1 MTTSLSSRR
10 IDAGWT
16 LSAVSGPAPAEFQ
29 RAVPAAVPGCVHT
42 DLLTAGLIPDPFLDD
57 NESALAWI
65 GLVDW
70 TYATTFTW
78 TPDASDRTDLA
89 FEGLDTVTTIVLN
102 DREIGSTANQHRS
115 YRFDVGDA
123 LVEGENALAVR
134 FRSPVR
140 YANEQSVALGVRQRP
155 YPLPYDAIRKSACS
169 FGWDWGI
176 ATFTSGIVEP
186 VALESWSVARL
197 AEARVV
203 ATPAG
208 EGGSIT
214 VDVQL
219 ERAAGAASVP
229 VSVSVAVNGPGLG
242 SGALPSTVVVVD
254 GDRARVHLDLPA
266 VQRWW
271 PAGYGEQ
278 PLYVVDVRLH
288 GDGPDVLDA
297 THRVVGFRDVRWDT
311 TPDEA
316 GTPFTLVV
324 NDQPVFVKG
333 ANWIP
338 DDALPVRVTR
348 DRLRRRFEQARGANL
363 NLIRVW
369 GGGLYESDDFYEL
382 ADELGL
388 LVWQDFLFACAA
400 YAEEEPLR
408 SEVEAEA
415 RENIVRL
422 AHHASLVLLT
432 GNNENLWGYEDW
444 GWKLRLD
451 GKTWGAHYYYELL
464 PALVAE
470 LAPHVPYA
478 PGSPFSPG
486 TGWDG
491 RVQTGPHPN
500 DEEHGSMHLWEQW
513 NRLDWSTYR
522 EHRPR
527 FVAEF
532 GWQGPPSWT
541 TLVRSVSD
549 SPLTPES
556 PGMIVHQKAM
566 EGNTKL
572 TNGLIPHF
580 RMPEAMEDWH
590 WAMQLNQAI
599 AVRTA
604 LEHFRSWAPH
614 TQGAIVWQLNDC
626 WPVTSWAAIDGD
638 ERPKPLYYGMKNA
651 FAPRL
656 VTIQPRDGGLA
667 AVLVNDT
674 AEPWAGELV
683 ARRLEFGGEER
694 ERFVA
699 AYSLAPRETVTI
711 ALPAEIAVPDDAA
724 GELVVAAASDARG
737 FWFFAEPRDSALR
750 AAEIEVRAEPAPEGT
765 AVTITAA
772 GLVRD
777 LVLLVDKVD
786 PDAVASDALI
796 TLLPGE
802 STTLLVRH
810 EGAALAA
817 SALSDPRVLRTAN
830 ELVAPASPA
839 HSGSRSAEATT

>member
-1 MTTSLSSRR
+1 MTTALSFRPLDS
-10 IDAGWT
+10 GWT
-16 LSAVSGPAPAEFQ
+16 LRAAAGPAPDGFDA
-29 RAVPAAVPGCVHT
+29 PMDAAVPGCVHT
-42 DLLTAGLIPDPFLDD
+42 DLLAAGLIPDPFLDD

-70 TYATTFTW
+70 TYATSFTW
-78 TPDASDRTDLA
+78 APDDADRTDLV
-89 FEGLDTVTTIVLN
+89 FEGLDTVTTILLN
-102 DREIGSTANQHRS
+102 GRELGSTANQHRS
-115 YRFDVGDA
+115 YRFDVRDA
-123 LVEGENALAVR
+123 LIDGQNELVVR
-134 FRSPVR
+134 FRSPVK
-140 YANEQSVALGVRQRP
+140 YANEQSVALGARQRP

-176 ATFTSGIVEP
+176 ATYTSGIVKP
-186 VALESWSVARL
+186 VRLESWSVARL
-197 AEARVV
+197 AQTRVV

-208 EGGSIT
+208 DGGTIT
-214 VDVQL
+214 VEVQV
-219 ERAAGAASVP
+219 ERAPGAASVP
-229 VSVSVAVNGPGLG
+229 LCVHATVNGPGVSEEELQG
-242 SGALPSTVVVVD
+242 VTVELD
-254 GDRARVHLDLPA
+254 GDRATVRLELA
-266 VQRWW
+266 SAERWW

-278 PLYVVDVRLH
+278 PLYVVDVRLQG
-288 GDGPDVLDA
+288 GDGPDPLDA
-297 THRVVGFRDVRWDT
+297 THRVVGFRDVHWDM
-311 TPDEA
+311 TPDDA

-324 NDQPVFVKG
+324 NDQPIFVKG
-333 ANWIP
+333 VNWIP
-338 DDALPVRVTR
+338 DDALTVRVTR
-348 DRLRRRFEQARGANL
+348 DRLRRRFEQALDANL

-382 ADELGL
+382 ADEMGL

-408 SEVEAEA
+408 SEIEAEA
-415 RENIVRL
+415 RANIVRL
-422 AHHASLVLLT
+422 GHHASLVLLT

-451 GKTWGAHYYYELL
+451 GKTWGAHYYYELF

-486 TGWDG
+486 AGWDG
-491 RVQTGPHPN
+491 SAQTGPHPN
-500 DEEHGSMHLWEQW
+500 DEQHGSMHLWEQW
-513 NRLDWSTYR
+513 NRLDWPTYR
-522 EHRPR
+522 DHRPR

-532 GWQGPPSWT
+532 GWQGPPAWS

-549 SPLTPES
+549 APLTPES

-590 WAMQLNQAI
+590 WAMQLNQAL

-638 ERPKPLYYGMKNA
+638 ERPKPLYYALKNA
-651 FAPRL
+651 FAPRV
-656 VTIQPRDGGLA
+656 VTVQPREGGLA

-674 AEPWAGELV
+674 ADSWDGEIL
-683 ARRLEFGGEER
+683 ARRVGFSGDELA
-694 ERFVA
+694 RFTATVT
-699 AYSLAPRETVTI
+699 LAPRETITVP
-711 ALPAEIAVPDDAA
+711 LPAEIATAADAA
-724 GELVVAAASDARG
+724 SELVVAGIHEVRG
-737 FWFFAEPRDSALR
+737 HWFFAEPRDSAL
-750 AAEIEVRAEPAPEGT
+750 AAAQVEVRTEPAADGT
-765 AVTITAA
+765 LVTLTASS
-772 GLVRD
+772 LVRD
-777 LVLLVDKVD
+777 LTLLVDKVA
-786 PDAVASDALI
+786 PAAVASDALV

-810 EGAALAA
+810 DGDPLAA

-830 ELVAPASPA
+830 ELVAS
-839 HSGSRSAEATT
+839 